1 MATVTTQAEAKA
13 ESLSTS
19 AAKVS
24 SWRQL
29 AGRLEGLLPF
39 AAVAIVWQLL
49 ASSGFFPPVLLPGVP
64 RILETAWNL
73 VSSGILFGH
82 VFASMARLLVGF
94 AIGAI
99 IGMILGLGMG
109 LSGRAERFFM
119 PLLNL
124 ALPLP
129 SIALLPLTV
138 LWFGLG
144 NLAVVILIAFV
155 ASLQVM
161 LNTWTGVKTTPALL
175 LRVGQSMGAPR
186 RMIIADI
193 VLPSALPFLLTGLRL
208 GLARGW
214 IATVAGEMV
223 SATNWGLGW
232 MIFNALQFLQTSN
245 MLVGLATIGL
255 VGYAI
260 EKVVFQAIETRTIVR
275 WGTLRDRAP

>member
-1 MATVTTQAEAKA
+1 MATLTTQAEADAPPKA
-13 ESLSTS
+13 STRRGFF
-19 AAKVS
+19 A
-24 SWRQL
+24 
-29 AGRLEGLLPF
+29 RLEWLLPF
-39 AAVAIVWQLL
+39 AVVALLWQLL
-49 ASSGFFPPVLLPGVP
+49 ASSGLFPSVLLPGVS
-64 RILETAWNL
+64 RILETGWTL

-82 VFASMARLLVGF
+82 LFASMARLLVGF

-99 IGMILGLGMG
+99 VGVLLGLGMG
-109 LSGRAERFFM
+109 LSGRVERFFT

-155 ASLQVM
+155 TSLQVT
-161 LNTWTGVKTTPALL
+161 LNTWTGVKTTSALL

-186 RMIIADI
+186 WMIITDI

-255 VGYAI
+255 IGYTI
-260 EKVVFQAIETRTIVR
+260 EKVVFQVIETRTIVR
-275 WGTLRDRAP
+275 WGMLHE